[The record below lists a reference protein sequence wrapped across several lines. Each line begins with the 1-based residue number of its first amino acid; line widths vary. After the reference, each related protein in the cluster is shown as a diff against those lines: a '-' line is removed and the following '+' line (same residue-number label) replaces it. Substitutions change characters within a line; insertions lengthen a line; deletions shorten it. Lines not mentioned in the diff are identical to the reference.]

1 MRKIW
6 GSHTGVGEDFGLPPW
21 LRVDGY
27 MSSNVSDDLMP
38 ASSEQSTKK
47 RSFLFGLPKKLIQFA
62 PPKHWYEYINTR
74 GVISKKTGISILCFY
89 NLNGDNN
96 GWIVDGQDSLRIN
109 SILTCTLSSHLTP
122 TDHPLFASSAK
133 MRKSSQT
140 HTHRH
145 YTSAGTT
152 RHQQRT
158 WRHGASQPVPSTSNK
173 TFSNT
178 THQYYQHKNFI
189 QNHPTFLLLVT
200 ISFVVLFFNIFLAR
214 FCWAN
219 DRVSTAG
226 GSAVPR

>member
-62 PPKHWYEYINTR
+62 TPKHWYEYINTR

-96 GWIVDGQDSLRIN
+96 GWIVDGQDSLR
-109 SILTCTLSSHLTP
+109 TTKATLSWHAHYLLISHQQAT
-122 TDHPLFASSAK
+122 HSSLLQPK
-133 MRKSSQT
+133 WENLPKRT
-140 HTHRH
+140 HTDTIRALAPQGISREPDGTEHHSRCPLQAIKLSPTPH
-145 YTSAGTT
+145 TSTISTKTSSRTT
-152 RHQQRT
+152 LL
-158 WRHGASQPVPSTSNK
+158 
-173 TFSNT
+173 FC
-178 THQYYQHKNFI
+178 
-189 QNHPTFLLLVT
+189 FLLL
-200 ISFVVLFFNIFLAR
+200 
-214 FCWAN
+214 
-219 DRVSTAG
+219 
-226 GSAVPR
+226 